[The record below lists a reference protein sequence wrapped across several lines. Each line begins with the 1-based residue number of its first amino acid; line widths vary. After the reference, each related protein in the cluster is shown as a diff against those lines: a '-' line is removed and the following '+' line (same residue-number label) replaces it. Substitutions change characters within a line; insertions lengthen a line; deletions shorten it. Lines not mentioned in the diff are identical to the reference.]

1 MQLVESLK
9 LLLLAGG
16 ATIASA
22 YDVGCLW
29 PEQAP
34 DDLFVVRDK
43 IVIAHEDQIPN
54 LPGTA
59 GAFGAGS
66 ETPIVIHT
74 SHMVTMC
81 HAGCTAFH
89 SKRVK
94 DPITLE
100 EPVFTVPPFGQNG
113 YSIMMCLAECRA
125 YMDPT
130 NTAYMK
136 NEMGFDVFS
145 PSARTDIADAIDK
158 CPDPSIIG
166 CSGDCTDLCNIIGD
180 SGFDPY
186 VIGAYLGVRI
196 KNYVDVDGW
205 NRLGD
210 MVYDYETDTKV
221 PCTTNCRK
229 YQNTIG
235 YVPKPDPRSYP
246 WLSEDTSKYDCTGD
260 CRRWQPLQEEDPLG
274 SLKRQEFIVPH
285 IGDHARTYLR
295 EATLTLEDPEYDL
308 YNDSLQVIEELKMTS
323 SDNYKKEQ
331 IQLMDNKVK
340 VRWVLQNAVK
350 KHLAETGQMS
360 VQEYMLFL
368 IGISTAEHDAVIQ
381 AWKEK
386 VHHDYVRPTTVI
398 KHWGGDVLE
407 TFGGDRDVDGPMNIT
422 ARDFEAFVRVMPH
435 GEFPSGSSC
444 LCKAYQEFTDEFL
457 MATKGTTIENF
468 GNLYNDKIYGNMTEL
483 LQICGESRV
492 WAGLHYPPAVP
503 AGEQICTGLGTLA
516 SEWTMDLGNNA
527 DFGEEWFYGTPAPV
541 CDMTRHRRNLRA
553 SEKKDIFRRRS

>member
-1 MQLVESLK
+1 MQLVKSLE

-29 PEQAP
+29 PEKAP
-34 DDLFVVRDK
+34 DDLFVVRDR
-43 IVIAHEDQIPN
+43 IVIVNEEHIPDLN
-54 LPGTA
+54 SDA

-74 SHMVTMC
+74 SHELTMC
-81 HAGCTAFH
+81 HAACTAYH
-89 SKRVK
+89 SSSRVK

-100 EPVFTVPPFGQNG
+100 DPFFTVPPFGRNG
-113 YSIMMCLAECRA
+113 YSIMMCLAQCRS
-125 YMDPT
+125 YMDNT
-130 NTAYMK
+130 NNDYMI
-136 NEMGFDVFS
+136 NEMGFDVFPRS
-145 PSARTDIADAIDK
+145 TRRDIDRAVDR
-158 CPDPSIIG
+158 CPDPTAVG
-166 CSGDCTDLCNIIGD
+166 CHGDCTQLCDII
-180 SGFDPY
+180 SESFDPY
-186 VIGAYLGVRI
+186 VIGAYLGIRI
-196 KNYVDVDGW
+196 NDYTDVDGW
-205 NRLGD
+205 NRKGD
-210 MVYDYETDTKV
+210 MVYDYETGMAV
-221 PCTTNCRK
+221 PCTSNCRK

-246 WLSEDTSKYDCTGD
+246 FLSEDDSKYDCTGD

-285 IGDHARTYLR
+285 IGYTARTYLR
-295 EATLTLEDPEYDL
+295 NATLSLEDPEYDL
-308 YNDSLQVIEELKMTS
+308 YNDSLQVIEELRMTS
-323 SDNYKKEQ
+323 MDQYKKDQ

-350 KHLAETGQMS
+350 KAFAETGRMS
-360 VQEYMLFL
+360 IQEYMMFL

-398 KHWGGDVLE
+398 KHWGGDELY
-407 TFGGDRDVDGPMNIT
+407 TFGGDREETMPMNIT

-457 MATKGTTIENF
+457 MATKGETIENF
-468 GNLYNDKIYGNMTEL
+468 GNNYNNKTYEDMSEL
-483 LQICGESRV
+483 LQICGDSRV

-516 SEWTMDLGNNA
+516 TEWTLNLCGTA
-527 DFGEEWFYGTPAPV
+527 DFGDEWYFGTPAPV
-541 CDMTRHRRNLRA
+541 CDMTRHRRNLRQ
-553 SEKKDIFRRRS
+553 SEKKDIFRRS